1 MATPEFDAKVEEMLL
16 KFLNFKILTPSEVV
30 KTKDSEQFRYTGDP
44 VLNSYQDCMQLF
56 VNLIS
61 FIKSN
66 PEFLKLAK
74 SMKTASEEEKQ
85 KIKINI
91 DKVFEGTRRI
101 FNKYLAE
108 IKKKLRLYKKNYY
121 FGRTDTE
128 KKKAFEAI
136 YWISSNILRRHM
148 RDIWNIIRKSEE
160 ELIKKYIIRHKKV
173 KLYSPTDAKKNK
185 GLINKNSPNT
195 EDEKLLPQIPDDW
208 GTLKENIQFE
218 YSVKKIINEATL
230 TGNLYKIRDVYK
242 KITTESGLK
251 FVYIP
256 VLAKTAGLTEA
267 EIKNA
272 LSYLHKK
279 GVAVFSGNNLA
290 VVKPEDKIYAYMV
303 NDLPCILVDLSKYVR
318 EI

>member
-16 KFLNFKILTPSEVV
+16 EFLNYKILSPSEVV

-44 VLNSYQDCMQLF
+44 VLNSYQDCMQIF

-66 PEFLKLAK
+66 PEFLMLAK

-121 FGRTDTE
+121 FGRTDVE
-128 KKKAFEAI
+128 KKKAYKAI
-136 YWISSNILRRHM
+136 YWVSSNIIRKHI
-148 RDIWNIIRKSEE
+148 RDIWNIIKKGGE
-160 ELIKKYIIRHKKV
+160 ELIEKYITKHNRV
-173 KLYSPTDAKKNK
+173 KLYSITNAKKNK
-185 GLINKNSPNT
+185 GLINKKLPKT
-195 EDEKLLPQIPDDW
+195 EDENLLFQIPDDW

-218 YSVKKIINEATL
+218 YSVKNLINEATL
-230 TGNLYKIRDVYK
+230 TGNLYKIRDAYK
-242 KITTESGLK
+242 NLSGGNK

-256 VLAKTAGLTEA
+256 ALAKTAGLTEA

-272 LSYLHKK
+272 LNYLHKK

-303 NDLPCILVDLSKYVR
+303 NDLPCMLVDLSKYVF
-318 EI
+318 